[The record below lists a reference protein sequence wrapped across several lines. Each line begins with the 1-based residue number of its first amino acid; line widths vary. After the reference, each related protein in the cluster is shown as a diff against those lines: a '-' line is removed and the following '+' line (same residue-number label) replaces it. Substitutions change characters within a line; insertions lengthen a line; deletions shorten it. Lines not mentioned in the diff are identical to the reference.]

1 MRQLRQPGAGK
12 YVHRF
17 ALRRDFTPVCHV
29 LNCQTRGQG
38 FTGKANGGLP
48 IIFTKKR
55 SSFAI
60 SAFLRFKWL
69 AHGRVRQSNPAQF
82 DGRQMKRSP

>member
-38 FTGKANGGLP
+38 FTRKANVGLP
-48 IIFTKKR
+48 IIFTQKR

-82 DGRQMKRSP
+82 DGRQVKRSP